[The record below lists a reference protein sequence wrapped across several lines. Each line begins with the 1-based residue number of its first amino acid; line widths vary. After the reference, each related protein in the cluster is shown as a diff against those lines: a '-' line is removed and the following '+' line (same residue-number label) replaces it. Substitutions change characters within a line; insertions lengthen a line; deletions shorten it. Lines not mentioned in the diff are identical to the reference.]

1 MSNPFTHLPTPMH
14 CPPMDPTYPFN
25 EGAEIARVARLLG
38 GYLQPW
44 QRMVINRAT
53 QYRPVENAQGQLVRG
68 YKYSK
73 VLISVPRQSG
83 KTHLILPKELHSLM
97 LRPSSRALYTAQ
109 TGADARIQM
118 LAMMKRI
125 AQSDLADLTTP
136 RRSNGS
142 EGISLN
148 ENGSE
153 LARFS
158 PTFSAVHGEHPH
170 LVVLDE
176 IWKHSKD
183 LGEALL
189 GAIVP
194 SQITIKEESQIW
206 MISTKGTAKS
216 EFMNGI
222 IDDGLAGTDPSLL
235 YVEFSM
241 PEDMDPYDPA
251 TWWKFHPALGNTIT
265 EDALYSSMG
274 LPYGEWMRA
283 YMNVVVSSDN
293 PLIPIEDFD
302 HLEAEPLAVP
312 DLNSCVFAYEAGALG
327 ECGCVVVAW
336 IDLDGTPCVRVLRQ
350 APGTA
355 WLPPYVAALSRRYPG
370 ASFVADD
377 GGPTRAITDALN
389 ARDDFQPY
397 NLEMLSINERTVADS
412 NFLRM
417 VLETKNLKHDG
428 SQPLRD
434 AIGNVSTREYNGTL
448 RFDRDRSPA
457 PIAALI
463 ASSVALYAAQH
474 PTAMPS
480 VAA

>member
-1 MSNPFTHLPTPMH
+1 MPNPFVHLPAPKF
-14 CPPMDPTYPFN
+14 CPPMDPAYPFN
-25 EGAEIARVARLLG
+25 EGAEVSRIARLLG
-38 GYLQPW
+38 GFLQPW

-53 QYRPVENAQGQLVRG
+53 QYMPVENAQGRLVRG

-83 KTHLILPKELHSLM
+83 KTHLILPKQLHSLM
-97 LRPSSRALYTAQ
+97 IRPSSRSLYTAQ

-118 LAMMKRI
+118 LAMMKRV
-125 AQSDLADLTTP
+125 AQSNLAELTTP
-136 RRSNGS
+136 RRANGS
-142 EGISLN
+142 EGITLN
-148 ENGSE
+148 ENGSD

-158 PTFSAVHGEHPH
+158 PTFSAIHGDHPH

-176 IWKHSKD
+176 VWKHSKD
-183 LGEALL
+183 LGDALL
-189 GAIVP
+189 GAIEP

-222 IDDGLAGTDPSLL
+222 IDDGLKGADPALL
-235 YVEFSM
+235 YIEFSM
-241 PEDMDPYDPA
+241 PEDLDPYAPE
-251 TWWKFHPALGNTIT
+251 TWWQFHPALGNTIT
-265 EDALYSSMG
+265 EDALISSMG

-283 YMNVVVSSDN
+283 YMNIVVSSDN

-312 DLNSCVFAYEAGALG
+312 DLNTCTISYEAGALG
-327 ECGCVVVAW
+327 ECGAIAASW
-336 IDLDGTPCVRVLRQ
+336 IDLDGTPCVRILRQ

-355 WLPPYVAALSRRYPG
+355 WLAPYLAAMSRRYPG
-370 ASFVADD
+370 AAFVADD
-377 GGPTRAITDALN
+377 GGPTRAVTDALN
-389 ARDDFQPY
+389 ARDDFAPFS
-397 NLEMLSINERTVADS
+397 LEMLSMTERTVADA
-412 NFLRM
+412 NFLRTI
-417 VLETKNLKHDG
+417 LETKNLKHDG

-434 AIGNVSTREYNGTL
+434 AIGNVATREYNGTQ

-463 ASSVALYAAQH
+463 AASVALYGAQH
-474 PTAMPS
+474 APAMPI